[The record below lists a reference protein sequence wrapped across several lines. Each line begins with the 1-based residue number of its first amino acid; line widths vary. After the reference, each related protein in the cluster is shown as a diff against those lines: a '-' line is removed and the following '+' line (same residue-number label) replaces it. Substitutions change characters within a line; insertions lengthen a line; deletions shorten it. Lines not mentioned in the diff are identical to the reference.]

1 VNHCIDA
8 SVATKWV
15 VPEADSAL
23 ALQLLEDSMDAGDSL
38 VAPPHVLAEVVS
50 AIYRRLRTGE
60 VSQSETIE
68 RLAAFSAIPLEF
80 ANPEGLGRRAIEL
93 SVEFAWEYPYDAFY
107 LALGELLNCPVWTAD
122 QDFFEDAHGMYPRL
136 RLLSELAVP

>member
-8 SVATKWV
+8 SVATKWI

-23 ALQLLEDSMDAGDSL
+23 ALRLLEDSVKAGDSL

-50 AIYRRLRTGE
+50 AIYRRLRAGE
-60 VSQSETIE
+60 VSQSVTNE
-68 RLAAFSAIPLEF
+68 RLAAFNAIPLELS
-80 ANPEGLGRRAIEL
+80 NPEGLGRRAIEL
-93 SVEFAWEYPYDAFY
+93 SVEFGWEYSYDAFY

-122 QDFFEDAHGMYPRL
+122 QEFFEDAHGVYPRL
-136 RLLSELAVP
+136 RLLSELGVP